1 MLYFRIVKFAITI
14 AIVVAAIVAIK
25 SLFRGGDMVAVSS
38 IESSIH
44 TIGRMETA
52 KYTATI
58 NVHADNEQSAGIL
71 AFTGLTTWTVDY
83 VAHVVVVAGV
93 DFNDVTISMDN
104 GVAYVH
110 VPDAFVFDDLPVV
123 NETTSYVAYTDI
135 GAWSDYREGTVSVL
149 ERNAADQAK
158 RDAVAS
164 GLIALANDNA
174 KAIISNALASSDI
187 QVVFD

>member
-174 KAIISNALASSDI
+174 KAIISDAFSSSGI

>member
-1 MLYFRIVKFAITI
+1 MLYFRIVKFAVFII
-14 AIVVAAIVAIK
+14 LAVAATFVAY
-25 SLFRGGDMVAVSS
+25 SLVSGGDALDVKS

-58 NVHADNEQSAGIL
+58 NVHADNEQSAGVL

-110 VPDAFVFDDLPVV
+110 VPDSFVFDDLPVV

-174 KAIISNALASSDI
+174 KAIISNAFASSDI

>member
-1 MLYFRIVKFAITI
+1 MLYFRIVKFAVFII
-14 AIVVAAIVAIK
+14 LAVAATFVAYPLV
-25 SLFRGGDMVAVSS
+25 SGGDALDVKS

-58 NVHADNEQSAGIL
+58 NVHADNEQSAGVL
-71 AFTGLTTWTVDY
+71 AFTGLTTWEVDY

-174 KAIISNALASSDI
+174 KAIISDAFSSSGI

>member
-104 GVAYVH
+104 GVAYIH
-110 VPDAFVFDDLPVV
+110 VPNAFVFDDLPVV

-135 GAWSDYREGTVSVL
+135 GAWSDYREGTISVL

-158 RDAVAS
+158 SDAAAS

-174 KAIISNALASSDI
+174 KAIISDAFSSSGI